1 VTTTTKKTRKGA
13 TEAESDGPKS
23 IIVVGAAENNL
34 KNISVTIPKNTLT
47 VVTGL
52 SGSGKSSLVF
62 DTIYSEGQRRFIESL
77 SPYARQFLG
86 MLEKPKV
93 DFMSGLS
100 PSISIDQKSV
110 SRNPRSTVGTITEIY
125 DYFRLLYS
133 RIGEPHCP
141 QCRKKIEPQTSQQ
154 IVDRILRLKEGTR
167 IMILAPIVRSRKG
180 EYRKEFK
187 DLLRKGFVRAR
198 VDGDLIEIE
207 EGMSLDRYFEHT
219 IEVVIDRLT
228 VKKKERARISEA
240 VDSALNM
247 AEGVVTISKTGGDL
261 TLSEQFACVDCGI
274 SLPEMEPRIF
284 SWNTPQGACP
294 NCTGIGFIRQF
305 DPDLFI

>member
-1 VTTTTKKTRKGA
+1 VTTTTRKKRTRA
-13 TEAESDGPKS
+13 TEAEPDGPKS
-23 IIVVGAAENNL
+23 IIVVGAAEHNL

-141 QCRKKIEPQTSQQ
+141 QCKKKIEPQTSQQ
-154 IVDRILRLKEGTR
+154 IVDRILRLKEGSR
-167 IMILAPIVRSRKG
+167 IMILAPIVRGRKG

-187 DLLRKGFVRAR
+187 DLLKKGFIRAR
-198 VDGDLIEIE
+198 VDGDLIDYCKE
-207 EGMSLDRYFEHT
+207 
-219 IEVVIDRLT
+219 
-228 VKKKERARISEA
+228 ERASPY
-240 VDSALNM
+240 L
-247 AEGVVTISKTGGDL
+247 
-261 TLSEQFACVDCGI
+261 
-274 SLPEMEPRIF
+274 
-284 SWNTPQGACP
+284 
-294 NCTGIGFIRQF
+294 
-305 DPDLFI
+305 